1 MWAVSPRALRVR
13 RACAVRRLVAV
24 RQRGLAAA
32 AAGASNP
39 LLYGTVEP
47 PLPPPEILTYGALSV
62 EVVPNVGVGSVT
74 YAGAEICRGINFLY
88 RDEGWG
94 TPPLALES
102 SVIAKP
108 EDRHSTQ
115 TVSWTSTVQL
125 DGADVI
131 AFDAQVAVGPAGG
144 VAGGEP
150 TLSVHVSADVLESCR
165 TSRFGASISHTAPH
179 AHLPPA
185 LISRRAGAVTR
196 ASACACAQVSSCSIH
211 CAISSARRSM
221 SSAKTAASTQR
232 RSLSP
237 FHLMRCVSS
246 VKLSTV

>member
-1 MWAVSPRALRVR
+1 MWAVSPRALGVR
-13 RACAVRRLVAV
+13 RACAVRRLVVV

-32 AAGASNP
+32 AAGASNA

-125 DGADVI
+125 DGADVV

-144 VAGGEP
+144 VAGGDP
-150 TLSVHVSADVLESCR
+150 TLSVNVTADVLESCR
-165 TSRFGASISHTAPH
+165 TSRFGASISHTA
-179 AHLPPA
+179 AVVLPPTHTY
-185 LISRRAGAVTR
+185 RP
-196 ASACACAQVSSCSIH
+196 
-211 CAISSARRSM
+211 RSG
-221 SSAKTAASTQR
+221 KWYHVVPLR
-232 RSLSP
+232 
-237 FHLMRCVSS
+237 
-246 VKLSTV
+246 